1 MNEIFENLYEMTA
14 FSNII
19 AEPQFLIMYAIAFVL
34 LYLGIK
40 KQYEPLLLVPIAFG
54 VLLANFPGGDMGVIQ
69 ADENGMVMINGVMK
83 NIWEMPLHDIAHE
96 LGLMNFIY
104 YMLIKTGFLPPIIFM
119 GVGALTDFGPML
131 RNLRLSIFGA
141 AAQLGIF
148 TVLLV
153 SILMGFTPKEAASL
167 GIIGGAD
174 GPTAIFTTIKL
185 APHLLGP
192 IAIAAYSYMALVPVI
207 IPLVVKLLCS
217 KKELSINMKEQE
229 KKYPSKTEI
238 KNLRVLKIIFP
249 IVVTTVVALF
259 VPSAVPLIGMLMF
272 GNLVKEIGSNTFR
285 LFDAAS
291 NSIMNA
297 ATIFLGLSV
306 GATMTTEAFL
316 NWTTIGIVIGG
327 FLAFALS
334 ITGGILFVKLVNL
347 FSKKK
352 INPLI
357 GATGLSAVPMASRA
371 ANEDLFIM
379 SISMQNHGGYTEK
392 YDNFDE
398 KVRLLGLNYPDV
410 NQYLSLVHESDSAL
424 EYLISYFQNVD
435 DPVEIVFFGDHQPSL
450 SSSFYPNLNG
460 KGLSGLTEDE
470 LEDLYTIP
478 FFIWTNYESTEV
490 ELPVTSIN
498 YLSTLALERAGIE
511 LPAYNQFLA
520 DMMETIPAINSRGYY
535 SKSAGGFLHIEEATG
550 EEADW
555 IRNYNI
561 LQYNNMFDKK
571 EKSEV
576 FFPYL
581 K

>member
-1 MNEIFENLYEMTA
+1 MNIFERLYDMTA

-19 AEPQFLIMYAIAFVL
+19 AEPQFLIMYLIAFIL

-54 VLLANFPGGDMGVIQ
+54 VLIANFPGGGMGVIQ
-69 ADENGMVMINGVMK
+69 ANQEGLVTFVNSHGIEVTK
-83 NIWEMPLHDIAHE
+83 SIWEMPLHEIAHE

-148 TVLLV
+148 AVLLCA
-153 SILMGFTPKEAASL
+153 ILIGFTPKEAASL

-207 IPLVVKLLCS
+207 IPLVVKIFCT
-217 KKELSINMKEQE
+217 KKELCINMKEQE
-229 KKYPSKTEI
+229 KKYPSKTQI
-238 KNLRVLKIIFP
+238 KNLQTLKIIFP
-249 IVVTTVVALF
+249 IAVTTVVALF

-272 GNLVKEIGSNTFR
+272 GNLVKEIGANTSR

-306 GATMTTEAFL
+306 GATMTVEAFL
-316 NWTTIGIVIGG
+316 NFQTIGIVIGG

-334 ITGGILFVKLVNL
+334 ITGGIMSVKIFNL

-357 GATGLSAVPMASRA
+357 GATGLSAVPMASRV
-371 ANEDLFIM
+371 ANEIA
-379 SISMQNHGGYTEK
+379 TK
-392 YDNFDE
+392 YDPKNH
-398 KVRLLGLNYPDV
+398 VL
-410 NQYLSLVHESDSAL
+410 QYCMASNISGVIGSAVAAGV
-424 EYLISYFQNVD
+424 LIS
-435 DPVEIVFFGDHQPSL
+435 
-450 SSSFYPNLNG
+450 
-460 KGLSGLTEDE
+460 
-470 LEDLYTIP
+470 
-478 FFIWTNYESTEV
+478 
-490 ELPVTSIN
+490 
-498 YLSTLALERAGIE
+498 
-511 LPAYNQFLA
+511 FL
-520 DMMETIPAINSRGYY
+520 G
-535 SKSAGGFLHIEEATG
+535 
-550 EEADW
+550 
-555 IRNYNI
+555 
-561 LQYNNMFDKK
+561 Q
-571 EKSEV
+571 
-576 FFPYL
+576 
-581 K
+581 